1 MRSVIAGMLAA
12 CLAAGA
18 AAQDDPSER
27 APEPPPPLADIVTR
41 AQATDPWAVPI
52 VSVRCTS
59 FYISAAAIE
68 KEERP
73 AIADQYEANAEVFLS
88 RAVALSREKKDVL
101 VSQVTRLS
109 RTYYLLAQAA
119 QETGGNA
126 MGHPLLRAD
135 FDFCARLARQ
145 S

>member
-1 MRSVIAGMLAA
+1 MRSVIAGLLAA
-12 CLAAGA
+12 SLSASA

-27 APEPPPPLADIVTR
+27 APEPPPLFDIVAR

-73 AIADQYEANAEVFLS
+73 AIADQYEANAEIFLS

-119 QETGGNA
+119 QETAGDA